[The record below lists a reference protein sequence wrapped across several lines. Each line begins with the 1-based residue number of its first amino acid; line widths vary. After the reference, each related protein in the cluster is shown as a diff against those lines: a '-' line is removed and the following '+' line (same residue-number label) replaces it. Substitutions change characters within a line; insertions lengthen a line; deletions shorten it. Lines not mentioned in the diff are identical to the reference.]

1 MILLTGASG
10 FIGRALWPAL
20 SKRSPL
26 RLALR
31 DPGSLVMPEGVE
43 VARAVL
49 DSGEDWAGAL
59 KDVSLVIHCAAR
71 VHVMKEEALDPLV
84 EFRSVNVEGTLRLAR
99 QAAEAGVRRFIFISS
114 IGVNGGDTFAHPFAA
129 EDNVAPHTP
138 YAISKHEAEV
148 GLRALADNTKMEI
161 VIIRPPLV
169 YGPNAP
175 GNFLSLMNWLMSGI
189 PLPLGAVIE
198 NRRSFV
204 FIDNL
209 VDLIVTCLDHPAA
222 ANQTF
227 LVSDGESLSTAA
239 LLRRMG
245 EALGR
250 PARLIQVPVPLLQMG
265 AALLGKRD
273 MAQRLCGSL
282 EVDIGKTRELLGW
295 TPPISVDEGL
305 RRTAAHWLATEGAGN

>member
-1 MILLTGASG
+1 
-10 FIGRALWPAL
+10 
-20 SKRSPL
+20 
-26 RLALR
+26 
-31 DPGSLVMPEGVE
+31 
-43 VARAVL
+43 
-49 DSGEDWAGAL
+49 
-59 KDVSLVIHCAAR
+59 
-71 VHVMKEEALDPLV
+71 MKEEALDPLV

-305 RRTAAHWLATEGAGN
+305 RRTAAHWLATAGAGK